1 MRVQLLAIDSP
12 VCTDLNRANACEQWP
27 SALAVGQRALALVEP
42 DGLQP
47 ADAVVPYSKVSFS
60 DANPHSVRQSHA
72 DVTPDVD
79 WPSVDSTIQQEP
91 EDGGAPTASSSTCN
105 APVTKASAVG
115 LLPSRCLQDARTLL
129 RNLIAPD
136 NIAAD
141 NSAPHNN
148 NKQEDSP

>member
-1 MRVQLLAIDSP
+1 VS
-12 VCTDLNRANACEQWP
+12 TDLNRAHACEQWP

-60 DANPHSVRQSHA
+60 EPAPRQIRQSRT

-79 WPSVDSTIQQEP
+79 WPSADTTIQHEP
-91 EDGGAPTASSSTCN
+91 GTDDARPTASSPACGAAKAQAMQDG
-105 APVTKASAVG
+105 APNSAHSIA

-136 NIAAD
+136 NIA
-141 NSAPHNN
+141 SHNN
-148 NKQEDSP
+148 NNQEDLP